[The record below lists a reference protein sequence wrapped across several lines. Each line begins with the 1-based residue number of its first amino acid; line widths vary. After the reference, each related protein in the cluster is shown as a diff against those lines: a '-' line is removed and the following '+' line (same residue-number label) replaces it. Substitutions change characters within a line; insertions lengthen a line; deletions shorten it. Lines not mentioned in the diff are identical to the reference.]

1 MSILQQQEGE
11 QQNLLSELKEDI
23 EALGTAIDT
32 KQTGPA
38 ELNRLTGNIWAD
50 INELGCKMRKMDDD
64 ASKDNLN
71 KSIIKKVGEWTKMLG
86 TKKFRVAKDLYK
98 KMNKWLKANK
108 TKAKRKK
115 SVNVAI
121 CEKNDSWL
129 HPVYGKLRY

>member
-1 MSILQQQEGE
+1 MSILQQQQGE
-11 QQNLLSELKEDI
+11 QQNLLSELKGDI
-23 EALGTAIDT
+23 EALGNAIDM
-32 KQTGPA
+32 KQIGPA
-38 ELNRLTGNIWAD
+38 DLKTLTDNIWFEVRVLA
-50 INELGCKMRKMDDD
+50 CKMRKMDDD

-108 TKAKRKK
+108 TKAKRKM